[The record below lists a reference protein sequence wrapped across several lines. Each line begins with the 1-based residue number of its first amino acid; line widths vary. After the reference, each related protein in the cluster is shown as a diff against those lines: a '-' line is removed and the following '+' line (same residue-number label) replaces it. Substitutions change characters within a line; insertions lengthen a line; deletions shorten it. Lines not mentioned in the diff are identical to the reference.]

1 MKINAV
7 ITVRYNSTRLPGKA
21 LLNIKGKPM
30 LQHIVDRAQ
39 ASKVDDVIV
48 STTLRSEPIFDYCN
62 EHGIKVI
69 RWAIEDD
76 LIGRL
81 FWVLN
86 AYPCDAVVRIW
97 GDCPL
102 IDSENINRHI
112 DLLSNYDY
120 VFDYMD
126 MKCKAVSIITS
137 KLIWNLWTE
146 LQTLKEWENF
156 HTIIL
161 QNPEKYNALIL
172 GKPYDDTTQN
182 CSVDTQEDLEKV
194 EKMI

>member
-7 ITVRYNSTRLPGKA
+7 ITVRYNSKRLPGKA

-30 LQHIVDRAQ
+30 LQHIVDRAK

-48 STTLRSEPIFDYCN
+48 ATTYQSPQIREYCE
-62 EHGIKVI
+62 EHEIKNVVL
-69 RWAIEDD
+69 AIEGD

-81 FWVLN
+81 LRVVTN
-86 AYPCDAVVRIW
+86 YPCDALVRIW

-102 IDSENINRHI
+102 IDAENINRHI

-126 MKCKAVSIITS
+126 MKGKAVSIITS

-172 GKPYDDTTQN
+172 GKPYDDTTPN